1 MGDRRDLYTFV
12 YVSGL
17 GETSNNKF
25 MNWLILEE
33 PDLNLHSDGQIKAE
47 EKMVLFSKRLLIT
60 THLGFQW

>member
-1 MGDRRDLYTFV
+1 
-12 YVSGL
+12 
-17 GETSNNKF
+17 